1 MILTNFL
8 FLQCPEEISSMILL
22 KMKETAEA
30 YLGRTVTEAVVSIPA
45 HFNYSQRRAT
55 RDAGTIAG
63 LEILQLVDESVLAA
77 IAYGFEK
84 GITEERDVLIF
95 DLGGGTVNVS
105 LLTIEEGI
113 FEVKAAASN
122 THLGGEDFDNRLV
135 DHFVQEFKRKHR
147 KDLSSDAR
155 AVRRLRTACERAKRR
170 LSSTIKTSIEIDSL
184 YDGTDFYTTITRAH
198 FEELCQDLFRGTLEP
213 IEKVLRDSKID
224 KSNVEDVVLV
234 GGSTRIP
241 RIVELV
247 TDFFDGKKPNKSIN
261 PDEAVAHGAAIQA
274 AILSGHYSE
283 KTQDILLLLVAPR
296 TLGIE
301 TDGGVMTSL
310 IKRNT
315 TIPTKKSE
323 IFSVKNF
330 PSFDNQ
336 FGVHIRVYEGEHAR
350 TEANVPLG
358 EFGLS
363 CLSPAIPD
371 QIEVTFD
378 FDGNDILKVSAH
390 DKKTGKSNRIIIANG
405 NGREEIER
413 MIHEAEKY
421 RVEDEIAEARIA
433 FRDNLESYV
442 YDLRDLLNAN
452 KSKLESAIDETIAWL
467 DISRSA
473 SKEEYESKQKELED
487 IAKCVYNICFTL
499 PNNTYSSVARSCR
512 GSTEI
517 WMVLLPVE
525 PYENFTRYCSSFANI
540 LWVIY
545 SQA

>member
-1 MILTNFL
+1 
-8 FLQCPEEISSMILL
+8 MILL

-30 YLGRTVTEAVVSIPA
+30 HLGRTVTGAVVSIPA
-45 HFNYSQRRAT
+45 NFNYLQRQAT
-55 RDAGTIAG
+55 RDAGIIAG
-63 LEILQLVDESVLAA
+63 LNILRLIDESVLAA
-77 IAYGFEK
+77 FAYGFEK
-84 GITEERDVLIF
+84 RITKARNVLIF

-135 DHFVQEFKRKHR
+135 NHFVQEFKRKHK

-184 YDGTDFYTTITRAH
+184 YDGTDFYTTITRVH
-198 FEELCQDLFRGTLEP
+198 FEELCQDLFCGTLEP
-213 IEKVLRDSKID
+213 IERVLRDSKID
-224 KSNVEDVVLV
+224 KTNVEDVVLV

-247 TDFFDGKKPNKSIN
+247 TDFFDGKKPNQSIN

-274 AILSGHYSE
+274 AILSGDVSE
-283 KTQDILLLLVAPR
+283 KTQDILLLPVAPLS
-296 TLGIE
+296 LGIE

-315 TIPTKKSE
+315 TIPANKSE
-323 IFSVKNF
+323 VFSVKNL

-336 FGVHIRVYEGEHAR
+336 FGVHIRVYEGDHAR
-350 TEANVPLG
+350 TEVNLPLG

-363 CLSPAIPD
+363 PAIGD
-371 QIEVTFD
+371 GFQIEVTFD
-378 FDGNDILKVSAH
+378 VDSNDTLNVSAR
-390 DKKTGKSNRIIIANG
+390 DRKSGNSNRITVITNG
-405 NGREEIER
+405 NSREEIER

-421 RVEDEIAEARIA
+421 KVEDEIAEARIA

-442 YDLRDLLNAN
+442 YELRDLLNAN

-473 SKEEYESKQKELED
+473 SKEEYESKQKELEG
-487 IAKCVYNICFTL
+487 IAKCVYISYALCFRTILIL
-499 PNNTYSSVARSCR
+499 PFSP
-512 GSTEI
+512 
-517 WMVLLPVE
+517 VLQRL
-525 PYENFTRYCSSFANI
+525 YGNLDGRF
-540 LWVIY
+540 
-545 SQA
+545 